1 MDSRT
6 AHPDVLIRAFQISI
20 PHFQRVCCAQKVNR
34 DSITELSGIKSDCSR
49 FQPSNKGQILV
60 RDRDFSS
67 LRAAFVFIMVLHCS
81 DQ

>member
-6 AHPDVLIRAFQISI
+6 AHPDLLTCAFQISV

-34 DSITELSGIKSDCSR
+34 ASITELSGIKSEYSR
-49 FQPSNKGQILV
+49 LQPSNKGQILV

-67 LRAAFVFIMVLHCS
+67 LRAPFVFILVLHYS
-81 DQ
+81 D